1 MKENNIQKD
10 WSEILREKAGSYNPD
25 APKASFSSLQEKM
38 LAAAAAQAAKRAGV
52 RRNIFRG
59 TAVAASLAALITAG
73 VLMFP
78 DRKVPAVEIV
88 SDQPV
93 AEVAAPV
100 AESAAAQVSN
110 AVAEAAGAV
119 AESGAAQAASPVASA
134 AAPAKKTVPV
144 SDARLSSGAAPAAS
158 PATSPA
164 ASVAAASDSAPASH
178 SETAL
183 AQEFPQQ
190 DSPARD
196 AAAGSPSSNTGSVQ
210 SDLFASLDET
220 DARPAGSIR
229 RQLRKFSI
237 GASGM
242 IAANSGK
249 SNATRAISQN
259 GIVITSDRYG
269 KKYCSFGAP
278 EVHYQYYAPVS
289 AGLSLRYDFTDRL
302 YAETGLRFTYL
313 TTSVTPSGAHQDLLY
328 AGISLGIGCRI
339 AGFGNFDLYGSAY
352 GMPSKC
358 VWGRAGTSF
367 PVNISGI
374 RDIPIMWSA
383 GVAPGIQYNFG
394 PLLGIYAEP
403 TLSYYFKNDNAP
415 QTLYKEKPF
424 YFTLNI
430 GVRFNLQ

>member
-1 MKENNIQKD
+1 
-10 WSEILREKAGSYNPD
+10 
-25 APKASFSSLQEKM
+25 
-38 LAAAAAQAAKRAGV
+38 
-52 RRNIFRG
+52 
-59 TAVAASLAALITAG
+59 
-73 VLMFP
+73 
-78 DRKVPAVEIV
+78 
-88 SDQPV
+88 
-93 AEVAAPV
+93 
-100 AESAAAQVSN
+100 
-110 AVAEAAGAV
+110 
-119 AESGAAQAASPVASA
+119 
-134 AAPAKKTVPV
+134 
-144 SDARLSSGAAPAAS
+144 
-158 PATSPA
+158 
-164 ASVAAASDSAPASH
+164 
-178 SETAL
+178 
-183 AQEFPQQ
+183 
-190 DSPARD
+190 
-196 AAAGSPSSNTGSVQ
+196 
-210 SDLFASLDET
+210 
-220 DARPAGSIR
+220 
-229 RQLRKFSI
+229 
-237 GASGM
+237 M

-328 AGISLGIGCRI
+328 AGIPLGIGCRI
-339 AGFGNFDLYGSAY
+339 AGF
-352 GMPSKC
+352 
-358 VWGRAGTSF
+358 
-367 PVNISGI
+367 NISDI